1 MNNRITLRHLEAFRA
16 VMLNKTVT
24 SAAIAMHVSQP
35 VVTRLVADFEQ
46 RTGIPLFERQRGRLH
61 PTPEARLLYEEVKRS
76 LAGVARIT
84 DAAAEIRTLQR
95 GSLRIAAAPSLAL
108 DFLPAV
114 IGRFLKHH
122 PYARIQLLLLSSPN
136 VMERVRDGQSDIGFV
151 ILSLHPQ
158 SSHCQLLMSTRMVC
172 VIPKGHRLQGK
183 SSIAPED
190 LHGERFVS
198 YSHILDTRSMVDTVF
213 ATRGVHRILDVETQ
227 NSHAMLRL
235 VEAGAG
241 VAVIDALTAAGHQH
255 EDTACFIPFEASVP
269 MNFSLMTAPDQT
281 PGALQ
286 RPFIE
291 FLRKE
296 MERYIPPELVITRGN

>member
-1 MNNRITLRHLEAFRA
+1 
-16 VMLNKTVT
+16 NKTVT
-24 SAAIAMHVSQP
+24 SAATAMHVSQP

-95 GSLRIAAAPSLAL
+95 GSLRIAAAPNLAL
-108 DFLPAV
+108 DFLPGV

-122 PYARIQLLLLSSPN
+122 QHARIQLLLLSSPD

-151 ILSLHPQ
+151 VLGLHLQ

-190 LHGERFVS
+190 LHGEHFVS
-198 YSHILDTRSMVDTVF
+198 YSHILDTRSMVDTIFV
-213 ATRGVHRILDVETQ
+213 THDVRRILNVETQ
-227 NSHAMLRL
+227 NSYAMLRL

-241 VAVIDALTAAGHQH
+241 VAIIDALTAANHQH
-255 EDTACFIPFEASVP
+255 EDSVRFIPFAASVP
-269 MNFSLMTAPDQT
+269 MNFSLMTSPDQT
-281 PGALQ
+281 PSALQ
-286 RPFIE
+286 QPFID
-291 FLRKE
+291 FLRQE
-296 MERYIPPELVITRGN
+296 MDRYIPPELVITRGS